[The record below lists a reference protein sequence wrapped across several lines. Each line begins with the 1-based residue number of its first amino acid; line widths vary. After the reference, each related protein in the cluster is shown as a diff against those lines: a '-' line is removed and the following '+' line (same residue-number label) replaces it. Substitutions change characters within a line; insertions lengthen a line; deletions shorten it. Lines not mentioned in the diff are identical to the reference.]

1 MMLYSHCIWSC
12 DTRLWPHY
20 WRWFTWPLH
29 QGVNCQPWP
38 KRYSSLLQSMSISY
52 RHNLE
57 LSKYSIPYKTYN
69 LFICLFRLGFL
80 FSWMV
85 IIHYYH
91 YYIFWVCP
99 HHSLS
104 TEAGM
109 RSSRSILFFPCPSP
123 GISHF
128 SKEPQFLLEL
138 PFLSRQF
145 PLNTQYPVPG
155 QLPSPG
161 RDTSPAWRHLTAFRD
176 EVFKKGDSKG
186 WCGSALLLKELIF
199 QEMLQIW
206 SFIWN
211 LLLNADNSFKISK
224 NNR

>member
-1 MMLYSHCIWSC
+1 
-12 DTRLWPHY
+12 
-20 WRWFTWPLH
+20 
-29 QGVNCQPWP
+29 
-38 KRYSSLLQSMSISY
+38 
-52 RHNLE
+52 
-57 LSKYSIPYKTYN
+57 
-69 LFICLFRLGFL
+69 
-80 FSWMV
+80 MV

-91 YYIFWVCP
+91 YFIFWVCP

-138 PFLSRQF
+138 PFLSRQS
-145 PLNTQYPVPG
+145 PLNTHTLTSQASHLSTGHTGHPALC
-155 QLPSPG
+155 QDSSPHQAG
-161 RDTSPAWRHLTAFRD
+161 MPRLL
-176 EVFKKGDSKG
+176 KKGDSKG
-186 WCGSALLLKELIF
+186 WCDSALLLKELIF

-211 LLLNADNSFKISK
+211 LLLNVDNSFKISK